1 MSKTIGRIIYVGSAF
16 LAAPVDLHIQVI
28 RSMSAGQPFRAALAR
43 ALIEGALLYGVPVL
57 WTASFFRLMIQR
69 RRRTSVHH
77 TTLLSVHT
85 LFLVPLVWIFDRWFS
100 GHGYLSETLV
110 PAEVLTYVGMC
121 ALAAWA
127 HIYAHSASREPRAV
141 VRFLRLRR
149 AAAFCKYM
157 WCRMIQ
163 SVPRDYVWHSL
174 AERRRPRVVFA
185 VWPTQRIYT
194 SSIVAPLSRPVTRVR
209 ARSFSEWLATLDDL
223 GQLPP
228 LLRGR

>member
-1 MSKTIGRIIYVGSAF
+1 MSRTISHLIYIGSAF

-28 RSMSAGQPFRAALAR
+28 RSMSAGQPFQAAVAR

-57 WTASFFRLMIQR
+57 WTASFFRLLIQR
-69 RRRTSVHH
+69 TRRTTAHY
-77 TTLLSVHT
+77 TILLSAHT

-100 GHGYLSETLV
+100 GHGYVSETLV

-121 ALAAWA
+121 VLAGWV
-127 HIYAHSASREPRAV
+127 HTYVHSSSRERRAL
-141 VRFLRLRR
+141 VRFLPLRR

-157 WCRMIQ
+157 WYCVIQ
-163 SVPRDYVWHSL
+163 SIRREYVWHCL
-174 AERRRPRVVFA
+174 AERQRTRVVLA
-185 VWPTQRIYT
+185 VWPTPHVYT
-194 SSIVAPLSRPVTRVR
+194 GSIVAPLSRPVTRVR

-228 LLRGR
+228 LLRDR